1 MEFPSKKINF
11 ARTKT
16 KNTIKQYPKMKKII
30 LLLAAIVS
38 VIAVDAKPK
47 QKELNLRVGTYNVWA
62 HYARQG
68 LVKRGKAL
76 PERSWDNSKEAVAE
90 LIVKLDCDLIGLQEV
105 SGVCRDDL
113 AELVKK
119 AGGKKYKLWWVN
131 TYPEGHKR
139 EVGNAIFYN
148 KKSLKLNSQAIY
160 YLSPTPEVMSKGW
173 DEKRYYRAAL
183 ATVVTHKKS
192 GKKFFF
198 VATHGPLAKG
208 AKGPAGDVLV
218 EIDKKYNKEGLP
230 TIVLGDM
237 NSRPGDAFHQ
247 NMLKYYEDAF
257 LVAEKKCGTIGTFNS
272 AAGSDNNFTI
282 SNRRIDHIYVHSTDK
297 GEVKVKEYT
306 VNRDKV
312 KIKGAEVYPS
322 DHNPVIADLTIK

>member
-1 MEFPSKKINF
+1 
-11 ARTKT
+11 
-16 KNTIKQYPKMKKII
+16 MKKII

-38 VIAVDAKPK
+38 VVVVDAKPK

-68 LVKRGKAL
+68 LVKKGKAL
-76 PERSWDNSKEAVAE
+76 EARSWDNSKEAVAE
-90 LIVKLDCDLIGLQEV
+90 LIVKLDCDLLGMQEV

-113 AELVKK
+113 AKLVKK
-119 AGGKKYKLWWVN
+119 AGGKQYKLWWLN
-131 TYPEGHKR
+131 TYPEGHRR

-148 KKSLKLNSQAIY
+148 KKNLKLENQAIY

-192 GKKFFF
+192 GKKFYFI
-198 VATHGPLAKG
+198 ATHGPLAKG

-237 NSRPGDAFHQ
+237 NSRPGDPFHL
-247 NMLKYYEDAF
+247 NMTKYYEDAF
-257 LVAEKKCGTIGTFNS
+257 IVAEKKCGTVGTFNS
-272 AAGSDNNFTI
+272 AAGSDKNFKL
-282 SNRRIDHIYVHSTDK
+282 SHRRIDHIYVHSTDK
-297 GEVKVKEYT
+297 GAIKVKSYE
-306 VNRDKV
+306 VNRDKAEINGV
-312 KIKGAEVYPS
+312 KVYPS
-322 DHNPVIADLTIK
+322 DHNPVIADITIK

>member
-1 MEFPSKKINF
+1 
-11 ARTKT
+11 
-16 KNTIKQYPKMKKII
+16 MKKII

-38 VIAVDAKPK
+38 VVVVDAKPK

-68 LVKRGKAL
+68 LVKKGKAL
-76 PERSWDNSKEAVAE
+76 EARSWDNSKEAVAE
-90 LIVKLDCDLIGLQEV
+90 LIVKLDCDLLGMQEV

-113 AELVKK
+113 AKLVKK
-119 AGGKKYKLWWVN
+119 AGGKQYKLWWLN
-131 TYPEGHKR
+131 TYPEGHRR

-148 KKSLKLNSQAIY
+148 KKNLKLENQAIY

-192 GKKFFF
+192 GKKFYFI
-198 VATHGPLAKG
+198 ATHGPLAKG

-218 EIDKKYNKEGLP
+218 EIDKKYNREGLP

-237 NSRPGDAFHQ
+237 NSRPGDPFHL
-247 NMLKYYEDAF
+247 NMTKYYEDAF
-257 LVAEKKCGTIGTFNS
+257 IVAEKKCGTVGTFNS
-272 AAGSDNNFTI
+272 AAGSDKNFKL
-282 SNRRIDHIYVHSTDK
+282 SHRRIDHIYVHSTDK
-297 GEVKVKEYT
+297 GAIKVKSYE
-306 VNRDKV
+306 VNRDKAEINGV
-312 KIKGAEVYPS
+312 KVYPS
-322 DHNPVIADLTIK
+322 DHNPVIADITIK

>member
-1 MEFPSKKINF
+1 
-11 ARTKT
+11 
-16 KNTIKQYPKMKKII
+16 MKKII

-38 VIAVDAKPK
+38 VVVVDAKPK

-68 LVKRGKAL
+68 LVKKGKAL
-76 PERSWDNSKEAVAE
+76 EARSWDNSKEAVAE
-90 LIVKLDCDLIGLQEV
+90 LIVKLDCDLLGMQEV

-113 AELVKK
+113 AKLVKK
-119 AGGKKYKLWWVN
+119 AGGKQYKLWWLN
-131 TYPEGHKR
+131 TYPEGHRR

-148 KKSLKLNSQAIY
+148 KKNLKLENQAIY

-192 GKKFFF
+192 GKKFYFI
-198 VATHGPLAKG
+198 ATHGPLAKG

-237 NSRPGDAFHQ
+237 NSRPGDPFHL
-247 NMLKYYEDAF
+247 NMTKYYEDAF
-257 LVAEKKCGTIGTFNS
+257 IVAEKKCGTVGTFNS
-272 AAGSDNNFTI
+272 AAGSDKNFKL
-282 SNRRIDHIYVHSTDK
+282 SHRRIDHIYVRSTDK
-297 GEVKVKEYT
+297 GAIKVKSYE
-306 VNRDKV
+306 VNRDKAEINGV
-312 KIKGAEVYPS
+312 KVYPS
-322 DHNPVIADLTIK
+322 DHNPVIADITIK

>member
-1 MEFPSKKINF
+1 
-11 ARTKT
+11 
-16 KNTIKQYPKMKKII
+16 MKKFI

-38 VIAVDAKPK
+38 VVVVDAKPK

-68 LVKRGKAL
+68 LVKKGKAL
-76 PERSWDNSKEAVAE
+76 EARSWDNSKEAVAE
-90 LIVKLDCDLIGLQEV
+90 LIVKLDCDLLGMQEV

-113 AELVKK
+113 AKLVKK
-119 AGGKKYKLWWVN
+119 AGGKQYKLWWLN
-131 TYPEGHKR
+131 TYPEGHRR

-148 KKSLKLNSQAIY
+148 KKNLKLENQAIY

-192 GKKFFF
+192 GKKFYFI
-198 VATHGPLAKG
+198 ATHGPLAKG

-237 NSRPGDAFHQ
+237 NSRPGDPFHL
-247 NMLKYYEDAF
+247 NMTKYYEDAF
-257 LVAEKKCGTIGTFNS
+257 IVAEKKCGTVGTFNS
-272 AAGSDNNFTI
+272 AAGSDKNFKL
-282 SNRRIDHIYVHSTDK
+282 SHRRIDHIYVRSTDK
-297 GEVKVKEYT
+297 GTIKVKSYE
-306 VNRDKV
+306 VNRDKAEINGV
-312 KIKGAEVYPS
+312 KVYPS
-322 DHNPVIADLTIK
+322 DHNPVIADITIK